1 MERNSKI
8 FTYLGFA
15 IRARKIALGNTA
27 VSVCKKPIFLLILC
41 RSAAKNTRHEA
52 ENLAQRRRLPL
63 IVLEDL
69 QSYVGKEN
77 CKICAVL
84 DANLA
89 KAVLEQI
96 PKNEILFGGMT
107 LEQN

>member
-15 IRARKIALGNTA
+15 IRARKVALGNTA
-27 VSVCKKPIFLLILC
+27 VSVCKKRIYLLILC
-41 RSAAKNTRHEA
+41 KSAAKNTRHEA
-52 ENLAQRRRLPL
+52 ENLAQKRNLPL
-63 IVLEDL
+63 VLLEDL

-84 DANLA
+84 DAHLA
-89 KAVLEQI
+89 QAVLKQI
-96 PKNEILFGGMT
+96 PMNEILFGGMQ

>member
-1 MERNSKI
+1 M
-8 FTYLGFA
+8 
-15 IRARKIALGNTA
+15 
-27 VSVCKKPIFLLILC
+27 LILC

-52 ENLAQRRRLPL
+52 ENLAKRRRLPL